1 MEPEVRKCTP
11 NPGLVILL
19 LLSFIPGGLCDNYNL
34 SGLVASSI
42 TSVFFLILLVA
53 VITMGVIWHRWF
65 PRYQLSRNK
74 VKIPRHVRF
83 AKLKGS
89 RVEIIEPEGRSLHL
103 TSYPPSMRSTK
114 VMVPTATT
122 YQKADSWIKEQR
134 RYGEDP
140 VPKESVMNFGEEDGD
155 VIVTE
160 VVPEVEIPKSRLN
173 TTIQVDPD
181 KPTSNATDDEIS
193 RLNRRQSDLV
203 TNQSIGGVFNFDD
216 EDTVLDSN
224 VGNEGTVLY

>member
-1 MEPEVRKCTP
+1 MAPEVRKCTP
-11 NPGLVILL
+11 KPGLVILL
-19 LLSFIPGGLCDNYNL
+19 VLGFIPGVLCDNYNL

-42 TSVFFLILLVA
+42 AAVFYLILLTA
-53 VITMGVIWHRWF
+53 VITMGIIWHRWY
-65 PRYQLSRNK
+65 PRYQLAHNK

-83 AKLKGS
+83 AQLHGS
-89 RVEIIEPEGRSLHL
+89 RVEIIEPESRSLHL

-134 RYGEDP
+134 RFGGDQ
-140 VPKESVMNFGEEDGD
+140 VPKESVMNFDEEEGD

-160 VVPEVEIPKSRLN
+160 VGPEVEIPKSRLN

-181 KPTSNATDDEIS
+181 KNKNNATDDEIS
-193 RLNRRQSDLV
+193 RLNRRQSDL
-203 TNQSIGGVFNFDD
+203 THSQGIAGVFSFDD